1 MSKALIIECEEYE
14 RKYYQEPPMVSFDLT
29 KQVPGKYFD
38 TFSSLLEKV
47 KNKLV
52 TSTLGTYSRYEW
64 CNTPHVLV
72 FTNTGPLFNSLSKD
86 RFNLFEVLN
95 EEYNYVIRRVRVRV
109 DILRYDGKFVEY

>member
-14 RKYYQEPPMVSFDLT
+14 RKYHQEPPVICFDLT

-52 TSTLGTYSRYEW
+52 TSTFGTYSRYEW

-72 FTNTGPLFNSLSKD
+72 FTNTAPLFNSLSKD
-86 RFNLFEVLN
+86 PF
-95 EEYNYVIRRVRVRV
+95 
-109 DILRYDGKFVEY
+109 